1 MATIT
6 TTTAAAASTPTERA
20 KSRVRRRLQRVVF
33 PPTSLVRSP
42 RAPFL
47 FQVSLHRIPAHLEQ
61 EVKLV
66 FPSIVEGGHQSG
78 GGGSSSSSSS
88 TSSDDGRV
96 MLAIP
101 TLHMCRFDVLERN
114 DTNESER
121 VRVFARFA
129 HFANV
134 FKILLL
140 RKDRAAFVDY
150 VDIDG
155 GASTTTG
162 GQAIYDEVMS
172 CKALLGYKMTR
183 YCGVAMIVHPTAGWK
198 RLTLHT
204 MLVYAS
210 PSDALEVLQC
220 MVEQYTISLHA
231 VKGEMLVA
239 VGENAVEEEEKKEK
253 MGPTAEIKAVVAIKV
268 DKD

>member
-42 RAPFL
+42 PAPFL

-66 FPSIVEGGHQSG
+66 FPSIVEGGHQSDG
-78 GGGSSSSSSS
+78 
-88 TSSDDGRV
+88 GRV

-253 MGPTAEIKAVVAIKV
+253 MGPTAEIKAAVAIKV

>member
-20 KSRVRRRLQRVVF
+20 KNRVRRRLQRVVF

-42 RAPFL
+42 PAPFL

-78 GGGSSSSSSS
+78 GGGSSSSS
-88 TSSDDGRV
+88 TSSDGGRV

-239 VGENAVEEEEKKEK
+239 VGEHAVEEEEEKEK
-253 MGPTAEIKAVVAIKV
+253 MGPTAEIKAAVAIKV